1 MNFLVLL
8 LLLLRL
14 LVSAGTTIFRW
25 ALIVASFLVIFVIL
39 GLLILVVLRVVVF
52 RRRRRQRHIG
62 VIGQNFG
69 VIQLV
74 IVLALAIFGFFGGA
88 STEATHFP
96 LEHLFDFCSRIDSV
110 FGPLRTGIPHVI
122 VSTHLKTGAL

>member
-1 MNFLVLL
+1 LNFLVLL
-8 LLLLRL
+8 LLLRL
-14 LVSAGTTIFRW
+14 LVPAGTTIFGW
-25 ALIVASFLVIFVIL
+25 ALIIAFLVIFVIL

-52 RRRRRQRHIG
+52 RRRRRRQRHIG

-96 LEHLFDFCSRIDSV
+96 LEHLLDFCSRIDSV
-110 FGPLRTGIPHVI
+110 L
-122 VSTHLKTGAL
+122 AL